1 MHSYL
6 RTTAVAA
13 ALMGVPSK
21 AGLCVARH
29 WVCNAQ
35 EGLGRRLGD
44 ELHERLNTLF
54 AQTHLAL
61 HQVP

>member
-1 MHSYL
+1 M
-6 RTTAVAA
+6 A
-13 ALMGVPSK
+13 ALMRVPSK
-21 AGLCVARH
+21 AVLYVAHH

-44 ELHERLNTLF
+44 EFHERLHTLF
-54 AQTHLAL
+54 AQAHLAL